1 MYSLEEV
8 EKFDAEVA
16 QAIENETG
24 RQRENIGLFVSKGI
38 RESLIMA
45 AVSM

>member
-8 EKFDAEVA
+8 EKFDSEIA

-24 RQRENIGLFVSKGI
+24 RQRENI
-38 RESLIMA
+38 
-45 AVSM
+45 